1 MANAKLKAPK
11 GMTSVSIDGQEIEVV
26 RGYVSVPAELIAEL
40 IGHGFAGAQDE
51 TEVDPN
57 LPAGVLNDL
66 EVNGEVIDEKD
77 EKEELG
83 TAQDSDNE
91 QAAE

>member
-1 MANAKLKAPK
+1 MANAQLKAPK

-40 IGHGFAGAQDE
+40 IGHG
-51 TEVDPN
+51 
-57 LPAGVLNDL
+57 
-66 EVNGEVIDEKD
+66 EVID

-91 QAAE
+91 QASE